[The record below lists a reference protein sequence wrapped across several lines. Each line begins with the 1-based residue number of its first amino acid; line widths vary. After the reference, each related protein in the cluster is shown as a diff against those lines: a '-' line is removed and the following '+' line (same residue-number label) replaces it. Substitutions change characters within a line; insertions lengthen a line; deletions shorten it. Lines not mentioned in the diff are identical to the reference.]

1 MSPSTPHPPP
11 PPPPSIIFCT
21 FFYLVC
27 NYLVC
32 NLVLS
37 IYNPEEGNTNP
48 LTLIDFDEHVDGVL
62 LHIYHHTYIQ
72 LDTTL
77 QPYIHIIIHR
87 YSNFLVMSD
96 FNDLGLAP
104 IIAVHIVHPDGCSYV
119 IIRQTPGYV

>member
-1 MSPSTPHPPP
+1 M
-11 PPPPSIIFCT
+11 
-21 FFYLVC
+21 
-27 NYLVC
+27 C

-72 LDTTL
+72 LDITL
-77 QPYIHIIIHR
+77 HTYIHR

-104 IIAVHIVHPDGCSYV
+104 IIVHIVHPVGCSYV
-119 IIRQTPGYV
+119 ITRQMPGYV